1 MNVMLPQ
8 GMETY
13 APWDTTALLEASFQW
28 NVPLELTRM
37 RLDRVSVK
45 LAQQVSKAGTQNS
58 RTSH

>member
-8 GMETY
+8 GTETF
-13 APWDTTALLEASFQW
+13 APWDTTALLEVSSQW
-28 NVPLELTRM
+28 NVQLELTRM

-45 LAQQVSKAGTQNS
+45 LAQQVSKGKTQTS